1 MVRLSTRPKQ
11 KQTIKKMELIKT
23 IRARVGTVRSRIF
36 RTPRA
41 FSGKSRVLPT
51 TQSAAAA
58 RRCGRFGEPCFC
70 CAKMVRLSIT
80 HQTKTDHQK
89 DGLFLFGGRGWIRTT
104 EAEKQQIYSLPPLAT
119 RELAHN
125 GAGDGTR
132 TRNLLITNQ
141 LLCQLSYT
149 SVKNWCLRT
158 ESNCRHRDF
167 QSLALP
173 TELPRQMATWKGLEP
188 STSSVTG

>member
-1 MVRLSTRPKQ
+1 MSNFWGAYQCEGGYAAPRRIATADAVPAIRCLLATSRSEKVSFSAVSANHVFAAQKWFDYPSRTKQ

-23 IRARVGTVRSRIF
+23 IRTRVGTVRSRIF

-70 CAKMVRLSIT
+70 YAKMVRLSIT

-89 DGLFLFGGRGWIRTT
+89 DGI
-104 EAEKQQIYSLPPLAT
+104 
-119 RELAHN
+119 
-125 GAGDGTR
+125 D
-132 TRNLLITNQ
+132 
-141 LLCQLSYT
+141 
-149 SVKNWCLRT
+149 
-158 ESNCRHRDF
+158 
-167 QSLALP
+167 
-173 TELPRQMATWKGLEP
+173 
-188 STSSVTG
+188 